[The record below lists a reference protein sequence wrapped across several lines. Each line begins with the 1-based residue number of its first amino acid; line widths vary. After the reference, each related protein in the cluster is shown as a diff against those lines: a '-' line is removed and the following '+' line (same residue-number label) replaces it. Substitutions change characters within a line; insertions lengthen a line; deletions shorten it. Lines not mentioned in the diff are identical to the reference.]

1 MMIMTLL
8 ALPASAT
15 QAVVG
20 ALIGGASIL
29 KGQVNLGLLVGI
41 FVSWLL
47 TPLGAI
53 FFFLYFI

>member
-20 ALIGGASIL
+20 ALIGASIL

-47 TPLGAI
+47 TPLELY
-53 FFFLYFI
+53 FFLYFI